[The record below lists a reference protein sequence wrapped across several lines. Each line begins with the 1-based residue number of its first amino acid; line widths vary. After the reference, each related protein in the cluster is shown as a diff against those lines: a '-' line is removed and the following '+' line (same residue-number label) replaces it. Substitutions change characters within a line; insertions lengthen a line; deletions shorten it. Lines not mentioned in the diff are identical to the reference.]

1 MSVLLTTL
9 LLTLGAGSSKAESTY
24 GVDNAHS
31 SVIFR
36 IKHINVSYVYGR
48 FNEISGGFVLDE
60 ADGSKSTLNIEI
72 KTNSI
77 DTNSPDRD
85 KHLKSPDFFNVKQF
99 PTSTFKSTSIK
110 TVSAG
115 KFEVTGDLT
124 INGVTKPVTFTLTKS
139 GEGDSPFKDHR
150 LGFETNFTIKRS
162 DFGIKFMPELLEDNV
177 WLLISVEG
185 VRK

>member
-1 MSVLLTTL
+1 MSVLFSL
-9 LLTLGAGSSKAESTY
+9 LLVTLNLGTPK
-24 GVDNAHS
+24 VDASYTLDNSHS

-36 IKHINVSYVYGR
+36 IKHLNISYTYGR
-48 FNEISGGFVLDE
+48 FNEVAGTFALDE
-60 ADGSKSTLNIEI
+60 ADGSKSTLTIDI
-72 KTNSI
+72 KTASI

-99 PTSTFKSTSIK
+99 PTSTFKSTAVK
-110 TVSAG
+110 NTGAG

-124 INGVTKPVTFTLTKS
+124 INGITKPVTFTLTKS

-162 DFGIKFMPELLEDNV
+162 DFGIKFMPELLEDSV

>member
-1 MSVLLTTL
+1 MSLLLTTL
-9 LLTLGAGSSKAESTY
+9 LVLATNLVNNNAYS
-24 GVDNAHS
+24 VDNSHS

-36 IKHINVSYVYGR
+36 IKHLNVSYTYGR
-48 FNEISGGFVLDE
+48 FNQIAGTFLFDE
-60 ADGSKSTLNIEI
+60 ADASKSSLSIEI
-72 KTNSI
+72 KTDSL
-77 DTNSPDRD
+77 DSNSPDRD

-99 PTSTFKSTSIK
+99 PTSTFKSTAVK
-110 TVSAG
+110 ATEAG
-115 KFEVTGDLT
+115 KYEVTGDLT
-124 INGVTKPVTFTLTKS
+124 ICGVTKPVTFTLTKT

-150 LGFETNFTIKRS
+150 FGFETNLVIKRG